1 MIAIESINNNKYFY
15 AIMMLLMNMGARYI
29 ELDLDNNHKNFLSSK
44 VIRRLLIFTVTFIAT
59 RDIVASLIITS
70 AFVIIVLN
78 LFGSNSKYFLL
89 SHDNKILLND
99 ENNSVIPPD
108 EIKKAYHILKRIGKI
123 R

>member
-1 MIAIESINNNKYFY
+1 MITIESINNNKYFY

-29 ELDLDNNHKNFLSSK
+29 ELDLDSNHKNFLSSK
-44 VIRRLLIFTVTFIAT
+44 VIRRLLIFTVSFIAT

-78 LFGSNSKYFLL
+78 LFSTKSRYFIMSK
-89 SHDNKILLND
+89 DNKILIND
-99 ENNSVIPPD
+99 DNVEIPPH
-108 EIKKAYHILKRIGKI
+108 EIKKAYNILKKLGKI

>member
-1 MIAIESINNNKYFY
+1 MITIESINNNKYFY

-29 ELDLDNNHKNFLSSK
+29 ELDLDSNHKNFLSSK
-44 VIRRLLIFTVTFIAT
+44 VIRRLLIFTVSFIAT

-78 LFGSNSKYFLL
+78 LFSTKSRYFIMSK
-89 SHDNKILLND
+89 DNKILIND
-99 ENNSVIPPD
+99 DNVEIPPD
-108 EIKKAYHILKRIGKI
+108 EIKKAYNILKKLGKI

>member
-1 MIAIESINNNKYFY
+1 MITIESINNNKYFY

-78 LFGSNSKYFLL
+78 LFGSNSKYL
-89 SHDNKILLND
+89 I
-99 ENNSVIPPD
+99 
-108 EIKKAYHILKRIGKI
+108 
-123 R
+123 

>member
-1 MIAIESINNNKYFY
+1 MITIDSINNNKYFY

-29 ELDLDNNHKNFLSSK
+29 EIDLDNNHKNFLSSK
-44 VIRRLLIFTVTFIAT
+44 VIRRLLIFTVSFIAT
-59 RDIVASLIITS
+59 RDIIASLIITS

-89 SHDNKILLND
+89 SSDSNLVLND
-99 ENNSVIPPD
+99 ENQTVIPPD
-108 EIKKAYHILKRIGKI
+108 EIKKAYNILKRIGKI